1 MAAVVDAADVVVAA
15 LVPLDAAPEEE
26 VPWALP
32 LVLEALALLPPDEA
46 VEDTELVVMG
56 VPTEVDP
63 KSVVDWKIGP
73 SLLLLPTATVVV
85 ALVELVNELLTLV
98 RLPLALLALLALLEV
113 KEVLDE
119 VQGGQ

>member
-15 LVPLDAAPEEE
+15 LVPLDAAPEE
-26 VPWALP
+26 
-32 LVLEALALLPPDEA
+32 EALALLPPDEA

>member
-1 MAAVVDAADVVVAA
+1 M
-15 LVPLDAAPEEE
+15 
-26 VPWALP
+26 
-32 LVLEALALLPPDEA
+32 LEALALLPPDEA

-63 KSVVDWKIGP
+63 KAVVDWKIGP

-85 ALVELVNELLTLV
+85 ALVELVNELVNELLTLV
-98 RLPLALLALLALLEV
+98 RLPLALLALLEV